1 MVAIKPQGGDRIGP
15 SVMPAQT
22 APLIGDP
29 GCHWPTPAVETAF
42 LVSGDWPPGRGHASV
57 RWACFPETGT
67 SAPVLR
73 ADQVRGARD
82 FTAGT
87 LRRWGVADRR
97 DDVAV
102 VVSELLTNALRHALP
117 MVTEAGAGWPVQLGL
132 LQRGRCVT
140 CAVADPSKAVPVPGT
155 RGYLAETGRGLHVIA
170 ALSDRWGFI
179 TSGEGGKV
187 IWALFSTQLA
197 PPPRGGRS

>member
-1 MVAIKPQGGDRIGP
+1 VVAIKPQGGDRTGP
-15 SVMPAQT
+15 RLMPAQT
-22 APLIGDP
+22 EPLAGLP

-42 LVSGDWPPGRGHASV
+42 LVSGDWPPGRGHTSV

-67 SAPVLR
+67 SAPVVR

-82 FTAGT
+82 FTVGT
-87 LRRWGVADRR
+87 LRRWGVAERC

-102 VVSELLTNALRHALP
+102 VVSELVTNALRHALP
-117 MVTEAGAGWPVQLGL
+117 AVAQAGAGWPVQLGL

-140 CAVADPSKAVPVPGT
+140 CAVADPSRVTPVPGEP
-155 RGYLAETGRGLHVIA
+155 GYLTETGRGLHIIA

-179 TSGEGGKV
+179 TSGDGGKV
-187 IWALFSTQLA
+187 IWALFSTALA
-197 PPPRGGRS
+197 PPRPGGRS

>member
-1 MVAIKPQGGDRIGP
+1 MVAIKPQGGDRTGP
-15 SVMPAQT
+15 RLMPAQT
-22 APLIGDP
+22 EPLAGVP
-29 GCHWPTPAVETAF
+29 SCHWPTPAVETAF
-42 LVSGDWPPGRGHASV
+42 LVSGDWLPGRGHASV

-67 SAPVLR
+67 SAPVVR

-82 FTAGT
+82 FTVGT
-87 LRRWGVADRR
+87 LRRWGVDERC

-117 MVTEAGAGWPVQLGL
+117 AVAQAGAGWPVQLGL

-140 CAVADPSKAVPVPGT
+140 CAVADPSRVTPVPGEP
-155 RGYLAETGRGLHVIA
+155 GYLTETGRGLHIIA

-179 TSGEGGKV
+179 TSGDGGKV
-187 IWALFSTQLA
+187 IWALFSTALA
-197 PPPRGGRS
+197 PPRPGGRS

>member
-1 MVAIKPQGGDRIGP
+1 MVAIKPQGGDRTGP
-15 SVMPAQT
+15 RLMSAQT
-22 APLIGDP
+22 EPLAGVP

-42 LVSGDWPPGRGHASV
+42 LVSGDWPSGRGHASV

-67 SAPVLR
+67 SVPVVR

-82 FTAGT
+82 FTVGT
-87 LRRWGVADRR
+87 LRRWGVAERC

-117 MVTEAGAGWPVQLGL
+117 AVAQAGAGWPVQLGL
-132 LQRGRCVT
+132 LQRGRCIT
-140 CAVADPSKAVPVPGT
+140 CAVADPSRVAPVPGEP
-155 RGYLAETGRGLHVIA
+155 GYLAETGRGLHVIA

-179 TSGEGGKV
+179 TSGDGGKV
-187 IWALFSTQLA
+187 IWALFSIPLA
-197 PPPRGGRS
+197 PPPGGRS

>member
-1 MVAIKPQGGDRIGP
+1 VVAIKPQGGDRTGP
-15 SVMPAQT
+15 RLMPAQT
-22 APLIGDP
+22 EPLAGVP
-29 GCHWPTPAVETAF
+29 SCHWPTPAVETAF
-42 LVSGDWPPGRGHASV
+42 LVSGDWLPGRGHASV

-67 SAPVLR
+67 SAPVVR

-82 FTAGT
+82 FTVGT
-87 LRRWGVADRR
+87 LRRWGVDERC

-117 MVTEAGAGWPVQLGL
+117 AVAQAGAGWPVQLGL

-140 CAVADPSKAVPVPGT
+140 CAVADPSKAAPVP
-155 RGYLAETGRGLHVIA
+155 RKPGYLTETGRGLHVIA

-179 TSGEGGKV
+179 TSGDGGKV
-187 IWALFSTQLA
+187 IWALFSTALA
-197 PPPRGGRS
+197 PPRPGGRS

>member
-1 MVAIKPQGGDRIGP
+1 MVAIKPQGGDRTGP
-15 SVMPAQT
+15 RLMPAQT
-22 APLIGDP
+22 EPLAGVP
-29 GCHWPTPAVETAF
+29 SCHWPTPAVETAF

-67 SAPVLR
+67 SAPVVR

-82 FTAGT
+82 FTVGT
-87 LRRWGVADRR
+87 LRRWGVDERC

-117 MVTEAGAGWPVQLGL
+117 AVAQAGAGWPVQLGL

-140 CAVADPSKAVPVPGT
+140 CAVENRAQMTFPPSPEAVKPHRSLSAAMTCRPRPVSARYPGSPGT
-155 RGYLAETGRGLHVIA
+155 GVTRLGSATAHVTH
-170 ALSDRWGFI
+170 R
-179 TSGEGGKV
+179 
-187 IWALFSTQLA
+187 
-197 PPPRGGRS
+197 PR